1 MKLSGSILVA
11 CVFLCCYST
20 AQVVYNYKPFQNPG
34 ATVTRAFGLNGHAEV
49 VGLDDAMPG
58 RHAFLVNHGTYIPL
72 DPTGVLGTHNSVARG
87 INNPG
92 DIVGA
97 YFGDDG
103 HEHGFLLRK
112 GLLTTLMCPSMV
124 RSGHKQTTSTAQG

>member
-1 MKLSGSILVA
+1 MKLSGSTLVA

-58 RHAFLVNHGTYIPL
+58 RHAFLVNHGTYNPL
-72 DPTGVLGTHNSVARG
+72 DPTGVLERTTASPAASITQGTSWA
-87 INNPG
+87 
-92 DIVGA
+92 
-97 YFGDDG
+97 
-103 HEHGFLLRK
+103 
-112 GLLTTLMCPSMV
+112 LTSETMV
-124 RSGHKQTTSTAQG
+124 TNTASFCGRAS

>member
-1 MKLSGSILVA
+1 MKLSGSTLVA

-58 RHAFLVNHGTYIPL
+58 RHAFLVNHG
-72 DPTGVLGTHNSVARG
+72 PTFHWIRPVYWERTTASPAAS
-87 INNPG
+87 ITQETSW
-92 DIVGA
+92 A
-97 YFGDDG
+97 
-103 HEHGFLLRK
+103 
-112 GLLTTLMCPSMV
+112 LTSETMV
-124 RSGHKQTTSTAQG
+124 TNTASFCGRAS